1 LNPNEAGDSRIYTAR
16 YLLPISSPPVAGG
29 ALLVAGEQIVA
40 VGPLADI
47 RAVDGT
53 AEVVDFGDKVLLP
66 PLTNAHTH
74 LELTDFP
81 SWAVE
86 ADEDEP
92 IGEEDFVGWVL
103 RLVRV
108 KRARPAE
115 DFVPAIQRGL
125 RLCLESGTGVIGD
138 ILSFHSAVD
147 AYRQSPLL
155 GSVFFETLGRDP
167 KLFSSLLDRIG
178 KRLDRSPSSRLSAA
192 VSPHAPYT
200 VAAELLRRVFALA
213 AGRRCPAA
221 IHLAESTAESELLR
235 DGNGPLVDRLY
246 AHAGWLEPPA
256 TGLSPVAWLE
266 EQGGLRP
273 DILLVHGVQVD
284 VGDVER
290 LKRHG
295 SGVVLCP
302 RSNEKL
308 RVGRAPVELYRQAGV
323 PLALGTDSLASSDSL
338 SMWDELAAA
347 RRIYADALDPVELLR
362 AATIGGARLLGVDAR
377 IGTLEPGRGANFQVV
392 DLPPAANPT
401 ELIEALVA
409 EGCRQPVRQLYLHGR
424 PQIPHFSPTKQTIQV

>member
-1 LNPNEAGDSRIYTAR
+1 MNPNAAGDSRIYTAR

-29 ALLVAGEQIVA
+29 AMLVTGEQIVA
-40 VGPLADI
+40 VGPLNDL
-47 RAVDGT
+47 RAAGT
-53 AEVVDFGDKVLLP
+53 AAEVVDFGDKVLLP

-81 SWAVE
+81 AWAVE
-86 ADEDEP
+86 AGEDELT
-92 IGEEDFVGWVL
+92 GAEDFVDWVL

-115 DFVPAIQRGL
+115 DFMPAIQRGL

-167 KLFSSLLDRIG
+167 QLFSSLLERIG
-178 KRLDRSPSSRLSAA
+178 KRLDRSPSSCLSAA

-200 VAAELLRRVFALA
+200 VAAELLRRVFSLA
-213 AGRRCPAA
+213 AGHRCPAA
-221 IHLAESTAESELLR
+221 IHLAESPAESELLR
-235 DGNGPLVDRLY
+235 SGTGPLVDRLY
-246 AHAGWLEPPA
+246 PRAGWSPPA
-256 TGLSPVAWLE
+256 PPECGLSPVAWLE

-284 VGDVER
+284 AGDVVR

-308 RVGRAPVELYRQAGV
+308 RVGRAPVELYRRTGI
-323 PLALGTDSLASSDSL
+323 PLALGTDSLASNDSL

-347 RRIYADALDPVELLR
+347 RRIYADALDPVDLLR
-362 AATIGGARLLGVDAR
+362 AATLGGARLLGVDAR
-377 IGTLEPGRGANFQVV
+377 IGTLEPGRGAHFQVV
-392 DLPPAANPT
+392 DLPPAANPS

-409 EGCRQPVRQLYLHGR
+409 EGCRQPVWQLYLHGR
-424 PQIPHFSPTKQTIQV
+424 PQL